1 MDFYSRDLK
10 DTDIED
16 INELYNL
23 TEVNKYQTW
32 GVQSYE
38 DTKEFIDEVITQDSD
53 LVYNVL
59 VNPDTDKVIGTIQ
72 LAIDEGNK
80 SAEIEFIIHPN
91 YWNNGIAT
99 NIAKTIIKYAFKV
112 LKLNRVW
119 ASIDSNNIA
128 ARMVLQNLEMKL
140 EGIFRENRLVD
151 GEYRDTL
158 NYAILKSEY

>member
-1 MDFYSRDLK
+1 MDFYSRDLI
-10 DTDIED
+10 DTDIDD
-16 INELYNL
+16 INELHNL
-23 TEVNKYQTW
+23 TEVTKYQTW
-32 GVQSYE
+32 KTQSNE
-38 DTKEFIDEVITQDSD
+38 ETKQFLREVINQDSN

-72 LAIDEGNK
+72 LVIDEVNK

-112 LKLNRVW
+112 LKLNRVA
-119 ASIDSNNIA
+119 ASIDSNNTA

-140 EGIFRENRLVD
+140 EGVLRENRLVD

-158 NYAILKSEY
+158 SYAILRSEY

>member
-1 MDFYSRDLK
+1 MDFYSRDLI
-10 DTDIED
+10 DTDIDD
-16 INELYNL
+16 INELHNL
-23 TEVNKYQTW
+23 TEVTKYQTW
-32 GVQSYE
+32 KTQSNE
-38 DTKEFIDEVITQDSD
+38 ETKQFLREVIKQDSNV
-53 LVYNVL
+53 VYNVL

-72 LAIDEGNK
+72 LVIDEVNK

-112 LKLNRVW
+112 LKLNRV
-119 ASIDSNNIA
+119 AATIDSNNTA

-140 EGIFRENRLVD
+140 EGVLRENRLVD

-158 NYAILKSEY
+158 SYAILRSEY

>member
-1 MDFYSRDLK
+1 MDFYSRDLI
-10 DTDIED
+10 DTDIDD
-16 INELYNL
+16 INELHNL
-23 TEVNKYQTW
+23 TEVTKYQTW
-32 GVQSYE
+32 HTQSNE
-38 DTKEFIDEVITQDSD
+38 ETKQFISEVINKDSNF
-53 LVYNVL
+53 VYNVL

-72 LAIDEGNK
+72 LAIDEEHK
-80 SAEIEFIIHPN
+80 SAEIDFIIHPN

-112 LKLNRVW
+112 LKLNRIW

-128 ARMVLQNLEMKL
+128 ASMVLQNLEMKL

-158 NYAILKSEY
+158 NYAILRSEY

>member
-1 MDFYSRDLK
+1 MDFYSRDLI
-10 DTDIED
+10 DTDIDD
-16 INELYNL
+16 INELHNL
-23 TEVNKYQTW
+23 TEVTKYQTW
-32 GVQSYE
+32 KTQCNE
-38 DTKEFIDEVITQDSD
+38 ETKQFLREVINQDSNV
-53 LVYNVL
+53 VYNVL

-72 LAIDEGNK
+72 LVIDEVNK

-112 LKLNRVW
+112 LKLNRVA
-119 ASIDSNNIA
+119 ASIDSNNTA

-140 EGIFRENRLVD
+140 EGVLRENRLVD

-158 NYAILKSEY
+158 SYAILRSEY

>member
-1 MDFYSRDLK
+1 MDFYSRDLI
-10 DTDIED
+10 DTDIDD
-16 INELYNL
+16 INELHNL
-23 TEVNKYQTW
+23 TEVTKYQTW
-32 GVQSYE
+32 KTQSNE
-38 DTKEFIDEVITQDSD
+38 ETKQFLREVINQDSNV
-53 LVYNVL
+53 VYNVL

-72 LAIDEGNK
+72 LVIDEVNK

-112 LKLNRVW
+112 LKLNRVA
-119 ASIDSNNIA
+119 ASIDSNNTA

-140 EGIFRENRLVD
+140 EGALRENRLVD

-158 NYAILKSEY
+158 SYAILRSEY

>member
-1 MDFYSRDLK
+1 MDFYSRDLI
-10 DTDIED
+10 DTDIDD
-16 INELYNL
+16 INELHNL
-23 TEVNKYQTW
+23 TEVTKYQTW
-32 GVQSYE
+32 KTQSNE
-38 DTKEFIDEVITQDSD
+38 ETKQFLREVINQDSNV
-53 LVYNVL
+53 VYNVL

-72 LAIDEGNK
+72 LVIDEVNK

-112 LKLNRVW
+112 LKLNRV
-119 ASIDSNNIA
+119 AATIDSNNTA

-140 EGIFRENRLVD
+140 EGVLRENRLVD

-158 NYAILKSEY
+158 SYAILRSEY

>member
-112 LKLNRVW
+112 LKLNRIW

-128 ARMVLQNLEMKL
+128 ASMVLQNLEMKL

-158 NYAILKSEY
+158 NYAILRSEY

>member
-1 MDFYSRDLK
+1 MDFYSRDLI
-10 DTDIED
+10 DTDIDD
-16 INELYNL
+16 INELHNL
-23 TEVNKYQTW
+23 TEVTKYQTW
-32 GVQSYE
+32 RAQSNE
-38 DTKEFIDEVITQDSD
+38 ETKQFISEVINKDSNF
-53 LVYNVL
+53 VYNVL

-72 LAIDEGNK
+72 LAIDEEHK
-80 SAEIEFIIHPN
+80 SAEINFIIHPN

-112 LKLNRVW
+112 LKLNRIW

-128 ARMVLQNLEMKL
+128 ASMVLQNLEMKL

-158 NYAILKSEY
+158 NYAILRSEY

>member
-140 EGIFRENRLVD
+140 EDVFRENRLVD
-151 GEYRDTL
+151 GEYRDSL

>member
-140 EGIFRENRLVD
+140 EGVFRENRLVD

>member
-140 EGIFRENRLVD
+140 EGVFRENRLVD

-158 NYAILKSEY
+158 NYAILKK

>member
-80 SAEIEFIIHPN
+80 RAEIEFIIHPN

-140 EGIFRENRLVD
+140 EGVFRENRLVD
-151 GEYRDTL
+151 GEYRDSL

>member
-1 MDFYSRDLK
+1 MDFYSRDLI
-10 DTDIED
+10 DTDIDD
-16 INELYNL
+16 INELHNL
-23 TEVNKYQTW
+23 TEVTKYQTW
-32 GVQSYE
+32 KTQSNE
-38 DTKEFIDEVITQDSD
+38 ETKQFLREVIKQDSNV
-53 LVYNVL
+53 VYNVL

-72 LAIDEGNK
+72 LVIDEVNK

-112 LKLNRVW
+112 LKLNRVA
-119 ASIDSNNIA
+119 ASIDSNNTA

-140 EGIFRENRLVD
+140 EGVLRENRLVD

-158 NYAILKSEY
+158 SYAILRSEY

>member
-1 MDFYSRDLK
+1 MDFYSRDLI
-10 DTDIED
+10 DTDIDD
-16 INELYNL
+16 INELHNL
-23 TEVNKYQTW
+23 TEVTKYQIWKT
-32 GVQSYE
+32 QSNE
-38 DTKEFIDEVITQDSD
+38 ETKQFIREVINQNSNV
-53 LVYNVL
+53 VYNVL

-72 LAIDEGNK
+72 LVIDEVNK

-112 LKLNRVW
+112 LKLNRVA
-119 ASIDSNNIA
+119 ASIDSNNTA

-140 EGIFRENRLVD
+140 EGVLRENRLVD

-158 NYAILKSEY
+158 SYAILRSEY

>member
-38 DTKEFIDEVITQDSD
+38 ETKEFIDEVITQDSD

-91 YWNNGIAT
+91 YRNNGIAT

-140 EGIFRENRLVD
+140 EGVFRENRLVG
-151 GEYRDTL
+151 GEYSDTL

>member
-1 MDFYSRDLK
+1 MDFYSRDLI
-10 DTDIED
+10 DTDIDD
-16 INELYNL
+16 INELHNL
-23 TEVNKYQTW
+23 IEVTKYQTW
-32 GVQSYE
+32 RAQSNE
-38 DTKEFIDEVITQDSD
+38 ETKQFISEVINKDSNF
-53 LVYNVL
+53 VYNVL

-72 LAIDEGNK
+72 LAIDEEHK
-80 SAEIEFIIHPN
+80 SAEIDFIIHPN

-112 LKLNRVW
+112 LKLNRIW

-128 ARMVLQNLEMKL
+128 ASMVLQNLEMKL

-158 NYAILKSEY
+158 NYAILRSEY

>member
-1 MDFYSRDLK
+1 MDFYSRDLI
-10 DTDIED
+10 DTVIDDISE
-16 INELYNL
+16 IHNL
-23 TEVNKYQTW
+23 TEVAKYRTW
-32 GVQSYE
+32 KTQSNE
-38 DTKEFIDEVITQDSD
+38 ETKQFIREVINQDSNV
-53 LVYNVL
+53 VYNVL

-72 LAIDEGNK
+72 LVIDEVNK

-112 LKLNRVW
+112 LKLNRVA
-119 ASIDSNNIA
+119 ASIDSNNTA

-140 EGIFRENRLVD
+140 EGVLRENRLVD

-158 NYAILKSEY
+158 SYAILRSEY

>member
-1 MDFYSRDLK
+1 MDFYSRDLI
-10 DTDIED
+10 DTDIDD
-16 INELYNL
+16 INELHNL
-23 TEVNKYQTW
+23 TEVTKYQTW
-32 GVQSYE
+32 KTQSNE
-38 DTKEFIDEVITQDSD
+38 ETKQFLREVIKQDANV
-53 LVYNVL
+53 VYNVL

-72 LAIDEGNK
+72 LVIDEVNK

-112 LKLNRVW
+112 LKLNRV
-119 ASIDSNNIA
+119 AAYIDSNNTA

-140 EGIFRENRLVD
+140 EGVLRENRLVD

-158 NYAILKSEY
+158 SYAILRSEY

>member
-140 EGIFRENRLVD
+140 EGVFRENRLVD

-158 NYAILKSEY
+158 SYAILRSEY

>member
-128 ARMVLQNLEMKL
+128 ARMVLQSLEMKL
-140 EGIFRENRLVD
+140 EGVFRENRLVD

>member
-1 MDFYSRDLK
+1 MDFYSRDLI
-10 DTDIED
+10 DTDIDD
-16 INELYNL
+16 INELHNL
-23 TEVNKYQTW
+23 TEVTKYQTW
-32 GVQSYE
+32 KTQSNE
-38 DTKEFIDEVITQDSD
+38 ETKQFLREVINQDSNV
-53 LVYNVL
+53 VYNVL

-72 LAIDEGNK
+72 LVIDEVNK

-112 LKLNRVW
+112 LKLNRLA
-119 ASIDSNNIA
+119 ASIDSNNTA

-140 EGIFRENRLVD
+140 EGVLRENRLVD

-158 NYAILKSEY
+158 SYAILRSEY

>member
-1 MDFYSRDLK
+1 MDFYSRDLI
-10 DTDIED
+10 DTYIDD
-16 INELYNL
+16 INELHNL
-23 TEVNKYQTW
+23 TEVTKYQTW
-32 GVQSYE
+32 KTQSNE
-38 DTKEFIDEVITQDSD
+38 ETKQFLREVINQDSN

-72 LAIDEGNK
+72 LVIDEVNK

-112 LKLNRVW
+112 LKLNRVA
-119 ASIDSNNIA
+119 ASIDSNNTA

-140 EGIFRENRLVD
+140 EGVLRENRLVD

-158 NYAILKSEY
+158 SYAILRSEY

>member
-1 MDFYSRDLK
+1 MDFYSRDLI
-10 DTDIED
+10 DTDIDD
-16 INELYNL
+16 INELHNL
-23 TEVNKYQTW
+23 TEVTKYQTW
-32 GVQSYE
+32 RAQSNE
-38 DTKEFIDEVITQDSD
+38 ETKQFISEVINKDSNF
-53 LVYNVL
+53 VYNVL

-72 LAIDEGNK
+72 LAIDEEHK
-80 SAEIEFIIHPN
+80 SAEIDFIIHPN

-112 LKLNRVW
+112 LKLNRIW

-128 ARMVLQNLEMKL
+128 ASMVLQNLEMKL

-158 NYAILKSEY
+158 NYAILRSEY

>member
-23 TEVNKYQTW
+23 TEVNKYQNW

-140 EGIFRENRLVD
+140 EGVFRENRLVG
-151 GEYRDTL
+151 GEYSDTL